1 MAYSSFTLSQVSRTF
16 QLETFWQP
24 ALFADIEPVE
34 PSEELTAVLK
44 RNLPFALAMGTE
56 KAKSE
61 LIVSPILPFA
71 LAMGTEKAK
80 SELIVSPIL
89 IELCLHFNN
98 RVSLFSGIDFNVDA
112 ESGLT
117 GVCDFLVSL
126 SPQLV
131 DLEAPAIILVEAKKD
146 SLTDGLGQ
154 CVAEMVAA
162 QRFNAEKGNDI
173 PCVYGAT
180 TSGTEWLFLKLEGQ
194 TLSVDLGVYQLAEC
208 ARILGILTSMVSQ
221 QA

>member
-1 MAYSSFTLSQVSRTF
+1 MAYSSFTLGKVSRTF
-16 QLETFWQP
+16 QLETVWQP
-24 ALFADIEPVE
+24 ALFADLEPVE

-61 LIVSPILPFA
+61 LIVSQ
-71 LAMGTEKAK
+71 
-80 SELIVSPIL
+80 IL
-89 IELCLHFNN
+89 IELCLHFDN

-131 DLEAPAIILVEAKKD
+131 DLEAPVIILVEAKKD

-180 TSGTEWLFLKLEGQ
+180 TSGTDWLFLKLEGQ

>member
-16 QLETFWQP
+16 QLETVWQP
-24 ALFADIEPVE
+24 ALFADIAPVE

-61 LIVSPILPFA
+61 LIVSQ
-71 LAMGTEKAK
+71 
-80 SELIVSPIL
+80 IL

-208 ARILGILTSMVSQ
+208 ARILGILTSMVAQ